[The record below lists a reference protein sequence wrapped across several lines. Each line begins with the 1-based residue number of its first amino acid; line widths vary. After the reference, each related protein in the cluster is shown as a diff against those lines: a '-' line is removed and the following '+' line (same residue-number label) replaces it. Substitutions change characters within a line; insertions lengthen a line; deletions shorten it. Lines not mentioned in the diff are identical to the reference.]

1 MTMPMEEKLFRSANA
16 YYQGATILMKPPEMI
31 GSHSSLIVQPA
42 VTCAALALKLYLKSL
57 LIIEG
62 KDREDTIY
70 QVANLFRGLSDS
82 VKMLLLQKFD
92 EYSNTQLSSEDL
104 IARLEAL
111 DNAFIRWRYI
121 HEDDAKNV
129 NLEDMEQ
136 MILSAKAAITT
147 IKPDWVQ

>member
-1 MTMPMEEKLFRSANA
+1 M
-16 YYQGATILMKPPEMI
+16 
-31 GSHSSLIVQPA
+31 
-42 VTCAALALKLYLKSL
+42 
-57 LIIEG
+57 
-62 KDREDTIY
+62 
-70 QVANLFRGLSDS
+70 
-82 VKMLLLQKFD
+82 
-92 EYSNTQLSSEDL
+92 EDL

-147 IKPDWVQ
+147 LKPDWEQ